1 MVTLCNPNNV
11 EIGIIDRDNIQDEFK
26 ITPTFNEVSKLS
38 MKVYKNLGDT
48 ALPCYDKIKKRRQL
62 FIDGFGYFTI
72 TEVKEADIGVNPY
85 KDVEAYSCEF
95 ELSTIN
101 VPYIDGTYKFCDE
114 VNQATSLMHTIMPY
128 IPKWTLDI
136 ASIPSTIKNKSRTFE
151 DVDDNIY
158 KFLMTSVEE
167 TYGCVFEFDA
177 INRII
182 TVFDKDNYVNK
193 TSVLLDDETVESIG
207 IHENVDE
214 MKTALKVT
222 GGNDLDISYANPL
235 GGIIIYDFHYYKD
248 PEWMSQELIDALT
261 AWENKLSGYESTYS
275 DLVESLITKNN
286 ELITIET
293 NLTSSEQLLEGY
305 KKQKSAII
313 AENGNLSEINA
324 AIATEQINHDGL
336 LVQLTEKQAEI
347 SAVQGQCTAIQQDL
361 SFSTN
366 FTADQY
372 AELTS
377 YIDCGDYSDENI
389 TITTNMTDAEVIAQ
403 SVELYNQAKN
413 QLSKIS
419 EPKYEFPIESK
430 SFVFLK
436 QFQPYTEQIETGCLI
451 DVRLAEDDIAS
462 LILLSMSVDFI
473 DGSCGFTFGNR
484 YRLSNGCALLDGL
497 TNSVVSSSKTV
508 EKQKGN
514 WNYVAKSDVVSE
526 FQNFKNSALDLTKN
540 AIISADGQSVEVRD
554 DGIHIRRLVDGTPDP
569 KELLITNGT
578 IAFSDDNFNT
588 SKLALGTITF
598 PDSSTA
604 YGLIAEAIYGN
615 LLAGNKLT
623 ISNENGSVIIDGSG
637 IDIYDGD
644 ITIYDGDGNKAF
656 SIDPNEDTGVKN
668 VVKIYGT
675 LRSLAYPNLSTSIGQ
690 SETGASGAFLVTEV
704 GLGDLFSIY
713 GVVVGG
719 TEKGVVWTSPFLN
732 GTTNR
737 KGINIQ
743 PDYIR
748 LFADYNGVGKGV
760 TVYSDTG
767 NININGNEFNV
778 NATSNLGT
786 VNTGTAN
793 LGTTTVTGAFNV
805 NSTAYPLIKFNK
817 TNKTNT
823 PQAEIYYNGDGV
835 LNTLVLNVNDANP
848 NDAISLK
855 ANNIYADGNLHCYNL
870 SVNGASENVLWNG
883 ALYMIASQTI
893 TPSKSLSECTNG
905 WILVWS
911 DYDVDT
917 LTAKDYNFVYNYVP
931 KFAYQHSGSCGT
943 YFMVPTS
950 KTNTAHKYLYIS
962 NTQLTGSDDNVFID
976 TDANIDGSDAVLR
989 YVLEW

>member
-101 VPYIDGTYKFCDE
+101 VPYIDGTFKFYDE
-114 VNQATSLMHTIMPY
+114 VNQSDSLMHTIMPH
-128 IPKWTLDI
+128 IPKWTLDT

-261 AWENKLSGYESTYS
+261 VWENKLSGYESTYS

-324 AIATEQINHDGL
+324 AIVTEQINHDGL

-377 YIDCGDYSDENI
+377 YIDCGDYPDENI

-462 LILLSMSVDFI
+462 LILLSMDIDFI
-473 DGSCGFTFGNR
+473 NGSCSFTFGNR
-484 YRLSNGCALLDGL
+484 YRLSNGCALLDGI
-497 TNSVVSSSKTV
+497 TNKVVSSSKTV

-554 DGIHIRRLVDGTPDP
+554 DGIHIRRLVDGTLDP
-569 KELLITNGT
+569 KEIIITNGT
-578 IAFSDDNFNT
+578 IAFSDDNFVT
-588 SKLALGTITF
+588 SKTALGTITF

-615 LLAGNKLT
+615 LIAGNQLT
-623 ISNENGSVIIDGSG
+623 ISSPNGDFIIDKDGVRSTVFDTIENVDSKVSSAMVQTKNDITMTFINGKLSGQTQFTSKGMEVDADGTEGSGLNIYNGGIKVYAESKVDVSGETEPVFSVDEDGGVNVIGEISGGVQILNPIDDVLANSNFKLGSDYELGWSEELYNAADIYLTGLHLNSGGMFLGDKIATYSEMGDGQYETYTYRGNVIETNSSLGINAQSQNGSVSIRAKGGVSITAGDSSAEGQNELIISGYGAWINGKLFAPELVTIWSGSTPIIDYTNSPVQIQLTDLYANIYDYRGVYIGMPSMGTYIFCPIYSSNARWLRGLGAYSSYSG
-637 IDIYDGD
+637 GANSVHYYILGAEIINNRTINLINCIDIPWVDGSWGTPVNRA
-644 ITIYDGDGNKAF
+644 I
-656 SIDPNEDTGVKN
+656 SV
-668 VVKIYGT
+668 IYG
-675 LRSLAYPNLSTSIGQ
+675 LR
-690 SETGASGAFLVTEV
+690 
-704 GLGDLFSIY
+704 
-713 GVVVGG
+713 
-719 TEKGVVWTSPFLN
+719 
-732 GTTNR
+732 
-737 KGINIQ
+737 
-743 PDYIR
+743 
-748 LFADYNGVGKGV
+748 
-760 TVYSDTG
+760 
-767 NININGNEFNV
+767 
-778 NATSNLGT
+778 
-786 VNTGTAN
+786 
-793 LGTTTVTGAFNV
+793 
-805 NSTAYPLIKFNK
+805 
-817 TNKTNT
+817 
-823 PQAEIYYNGDGV
+823 
-835 LNTLVLNVNDANP
+835 
-848 NDAISLK
+848 
-855 ANNIYADGNLHCYNL
+855 
-870 SVNGASENVLWNG
+870 
-883 ALYMIASQTI
+883 
-893 TPSKSLSECTNG
+893 
-905 WILVWS
+905 
-911 DYDVDT
+911 
-917 LTAKDYNFVYNYVP
+917 
-931 KFAYQHSGSCGT
+931 
-943 YFMVPTS
+943 
-950 KTNTAHKYLYIS
+950 
-962 NTQLTGSDDNVFID
+962 
-976 TDANIDGSDAVLR
+976 
-989 YVLEW
+989 

>member
-101 VPYIDGTYKFCDE
+101 VPYIDGTFKFYDE
-114 VNQATSLMHTIMPY
+114 VNQSNSLMHTIMPH
-128 IPKWTLDI
+128 IPKWTLDT

-324 AIATEQINHDGL
+324 TIATEQINHDGL

-554 DGIHIRRLVDGTPDP
+554 DGIHIRRLVDGTLDP
-569 KELLITNGT
+569 KEIIITNGT
-578 IAFSDDNFNT
+578 IAFSDDNFVT
-588 SKLALGTITF
+588 SKTALGTITF

-615 LLAGNKLT
+615 LIAGNQLT
-623 ISNENGSVIIDGSG
+623 ISSPNGDFIIDKDGVRSTVFDTIENVDSKVSSAMVQTKNDITMTFINGKLSGQTQFTSKGMEVDADGTEGSGLNIYNGGIKVYAESKVDVSGETEPVFSVDEDGGVNVIGEISGGVQILNPIDDVLANSNFKLGSDYELGWSEELYHAAHIYLTGLHLNSGGMFLGDKIATYSEMGDGQYETYTHRGNVIETNSSLGINALSQNGSVSIRAKGDVSITAGGFGAEGLNELII
-637 IDIYDGD
+637 
-644 ITIYDGDGNKAF
+644 
-656 SIDPNEDTGVKN
+656 
-668 VVKIYGT
+668 
-675 LRSLAYPNLSTSIGQ
+675 
-690 SETGASGAFLVTEV
+690 SEHGAWINGKLFAPELVT
-704 GLGDLFSIY
+704 I
-713 GVVVGG
+713 
-719 TEKGVVWTSPFLN
+719 W
-732 GTTNR
+732 
-737 KGINIQ
+737 
-743 PDYIR
+743 
-748 LFADYNGVGKGV
+748 
-760 TVYSDTG
+760 
-767 NININGNEFNV
+767 
-778 NATSNLGT
+778 
-786 VNTGTAN
+786 
-793 LGTTTVTGAFNV
+793 
-805 NSTAYPLIKFNK
+805 
-817 TNKTNT
+817 
-823 PQAEIYYNGDGV
+823 
-835 LNTLVLNVNDANP
+835 
-848 NDAISLK
+848 
-855 ANNIYADGNLHCYNL
+855 
-870 SVNGASENVLWNG
+870 
-883 ALYMIASQTI
+883 
-893 TPSKSLSECTNG
+893 
-905 WILVWS
+905 
-911 DYDVDT
+911 
-917 LTAKDYNFVYNYVP
+917 
-931 KFAYQHSGSCGT
+931 SGST
-943 YFMVPTS
+943 PIINY
-950 KTNTAHKYLYIS
+950 TNSPVQI
-962 NTQLTGSDDNVFID
+962 QLTGLYASIYDYRGVYIGMPSMGTYIFCPIYSSNARWLRGLGAYSSHSGGANSVHYYILGAEIINNRTINLINCID
-976 TDANIDGSDAVLR
+976 IPWVDGSWGTPVNRAISVIYGLR
-989 YVLEW
+989 